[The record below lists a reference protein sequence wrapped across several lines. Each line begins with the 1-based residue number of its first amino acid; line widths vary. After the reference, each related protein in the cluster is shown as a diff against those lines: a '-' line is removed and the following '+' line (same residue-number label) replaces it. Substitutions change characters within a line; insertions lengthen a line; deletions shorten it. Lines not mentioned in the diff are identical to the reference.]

1 MSRSLRRLTE
11 GLPTR
16 EEMNEGLRRLS
27 DESDYTTVIVGTA
40 LVETA
45 LRLSIRARMNSA
57 LTRVDEQQLFDG
69 DAPLS
74 TFSSKIRVAFA
85 FEVLDAELRDEVNRL
100 RAIRNAFAHSSRV
113 LNFDTTEVANVCREL
128 ILPEYDTGAP
138 WEVNGEDVIWS
149 PVKPKDRYLVSVRLS
164 WLFLY
169 QGIHNPP
176 RWVRA

>member
-1 MSRSLRRLTE
+1 MNRSLRKLTQ

-16 EEMNEGLRRLS
+16 DEMNEGLSRLS

-45 LRLSIRARMNSA
+45 LRLSIRARMNPNLTSA
-57 LTRVDEQQLFDG
+57 DEQSLFEG
-69 DAPLS
+69 DAPLG
-74 TFSSKIRVAFA
+74 TFSSKIRIAFA
-85 FEVLDAELRDEVNRL
+85 FEVLDSDLRDEVNKL
-100 RAIRNAFAHSSRV
+100 RAVRNAFAHSSRV
-113 LNFDTTEVANVCREL
+113 LDFGTSEVADVCKNL

-138 WEVNGEDVIWS
+138 WEVNGDTVIWS
-149 PVKPKDRYLVSVRLS
+149 PEKPKDRYLVSVRLS

-176 RWVRA
+176 RWVRP